1 MIFYRSPRRFRAVTL
16 DLDDTLYDNRPVIAR
31 AERLFMEYLT
41 GRFSALRNFSRAEYG
56 DIRSWLY
63 ELDPL
68 LRRDVSLARLEI
80 VKKALTLH
88 GVPEDD
94 AAAGAREAL
103 ARFVRVRSEFRV
115 PEESIEAVR
124 KIAAR
129 IPTAALTNGNVDYT
143 VIGLDGIF
151 RTVVRSG
158 RDVPPK
164 PDRAM
169 FDEAARRLGVG
180 TSEILHVG
188 DDPVTDIRGAV
199 SAGCLTA
206 MFAILPEY
214 RNVSRCTILPD
225 IELSSL
231 DEVLELTDA
240 YGS

>member
-16 DLDDTLYDNRPVIAR
+16 DLDDTLYDNHPVIAR
-31 AERLFMEYLT
+31 AENLFMEYLT
-41 GRFSALRNFSRAEYG
+41 ERFIALRSFSWQQYA

-63 ELDPL
+63 ELDPFL
-68 LRRDVSLARLEI
+68 HCDVSLARLEI
-80 VKKALTLH
+80 VKKALILH
-88 GVPEDD
+88 GVPEDE
-94 AAAGAREAL
+94 AADGAREAL
-103 ARFVRVRSEFRV
+103 AWFVRVRSDFRV
-115 PEESIEAVR
+115 PDKSIETVR

-151 RTVVRSG
+151 LTVVRSG

-164 PDRAM
+164 RHRAM
-169 FDEAARRLGVG
+169 FDEAARRLGVR

-199 SAGCLTA
+199 NAGCLTA
-206 MFAILPEY
+206 MFAFLPEG

-225 IELSSL
+225 ISLSSL
-231 DEVLELTDA
+231 DEVLELLDA

>member
-41 GRFSALRNFSRAEYG
+41 GRFSVLRNFSRAEYG

-103 ARFVRVRSEFRV
+103 ARFVRVRSDFRV
-115 PEESIEAVR
+115 PDKSIETVR

-206 MFAILPEY
+206 MFAFRPEY

-225 IELSSL
+225 ISLSSL
-231 DEVLELTDA
+231 DEVLELLDA

>member
-31 AERLFMEYLT
+31 AENLFMEYLT
-41 GRFSALRNFSRAEYG
+41 ERFSALRSFSWQQYA

-206 MFAILPEY
+206 MFAFRPEY

-225 IELSSL
+225 ISLSSL
-231 DEVLELTDA
+231 DEVLELIKA

>member
-41 GRFSALRNFSRAEYG
+41 GRFSVLRNFSRAEYG

-129 IPTAALTNGNVDYT
+129 IPTAALTNGNVDYEE
-143 VIGLDGIF
+143 IGLGGIF

-169 FDEAARRLGVG
+169 FDEAARRLGVR
-180 TSEILHVG
+180 TSDILHVG
-188 DDPVTDIRGAV
+188 DDPRTDVRGAV
-199 SAGCLTA
+199 SAGCLSA
-206 MFAILPEY
+206 MFAFLP
-214 RNVSRCTILPD
+214 RFRDTSRCTILPD
-225 IELSSL
+225 ISLSSL

>member
-1 MIFYRSPRRFRAVTL
+1 MTL

-41 GRFSALRNFSRAEYG
+41 ERFSALRNFSRAEYG

-206 MFAILPEY
+206 MFAFRPEY

-225 IELSSL
+225 ISLSSL

>member
-1 MIFYRSPRRFRAVTL
+1 MIFHRLPRRFRAVTL

-41 GRFSALRNFSRAEYG
+41 GRFSVLRNFSRAEYG

-103 ARFVRVRSEFRV
+103 ARFVR
-115 PEESIEAVR
+115 
-124 KIAAR
+124 
-129 IPTAALTNGNVDYT
+129 ALTNGNVDYEE
-143 VIGLDGIF
+143 IGLGGIF

-169 FDEAARRLGVG
+169 FDEAARRLGVR
-180 TSEILHVG
+180 TSDILHVG
-188 DDPVTDIRGAV
+188 DDPRTDVRGAV
-199 SAGCLTA
+199 SAGCLSA
-206 MFAILPEY
+206 MFAFLP
-214 RNVSRCTILPD
+214 RFRDTSRCTILPD
-225 IELSSL
+225 ISLSSL

>member
-31 AERLFMEYLT
+31 AENLFMEYLT
-41 GRFSALRNFSRAEYG
+41 ERFSALRSFSWQQYA

-80 VKKALTLH
+80 VKQALTLH

-158 RDVPPK
+158 RAVPPK

-206 MFAILPEY
+206 MFAFRPEY

-225 IELSSL
+225 ISLSSL
-231 DEVLELTDA
+231 DEVLELLDA

>member
-16 DLDDTLYDNRPVIAR
+16 DLDDTLYDNPPVIAR
-31 AERLFMEYLT
+31 AEDLFMEYLT
-41 GRFSALRNFSRAEYG
+41 GRFSALRSFSWQQYG

-68 LRRDVSLARLEI
+68 LHCDVSLARLEI
-80 VKKALTLH
+80 VRKALLIH
-88 GVPEDD
+88 GASESE
-94 AAAGAREAL
+94 AAEGAAEAL
-103 ARFVRVRSEFRV
+103 SWFVKVRSDFRV
-115 PEESIEAVR
+115 PEKSIETVR
-124 KIAAR
+124 KIAAG

-143 VIGLDGIF
+143 VIGLRGIF

-164 PDRAM
+164 PHRAM
-169 FDEAARRLGVG
+169 FDEAARRLGVR

-199 SAGCLTA
+199 NAGCLTA
-206 MFAILPEY
+206 MFAFLPEG

-225 IELSSL
+225 ISLSSL
-231 DEVLELTDA
+231 DEVLELIKA

>member
-41 GRFSALRNFSRAEYG
+41 ERFSALRNFSRAEYG

-206 MFAILPEY
+206 MFAFRPEY

-225 IELSSL
+225 ISLSSL
-231 DEVLELTDA
+231 DEVLELLDA